1 MAFGKI
7 LDSVK
12 YLSDPAAMPA
22 VAKNDTQRVAAVRRF
37 NRFYTQHLGVLNDGF
52 LDSPFSL
59 TQARV
64 LYEIR
69 QRGSSTATDIG
80 RDLGLDAGYL
90 SRLVAQFEKSGLIR
104 KERSPSDGR
113 QSFLS
118 ITAMGRKA
126 MDHLEQRTVRQVG
139 DVLHRL
145 SDPEQDRLVSA
156 MRSVERMMAPAPGK
170 DAAREII
177 LREPKPGDLG
187 WIVQRHATL
196 YLQDYGWAGNFE
208 GICAQIVADYAT
220 KLDPARERC
229 WIAEMDGENV
239 GSVFLVKD
247 TDEIARLRLL
257 LVDPIARGRGL
268 GTRLTEECVRFA
280 RERGYRGIT
289 LWTHS
294 ILTPARHIYAKAGF
308 TLTSSEKRKSFGK
321 DVVSEIW
328 DLKL

>member
-1 MAFGKI
+1 MQA
-7 LDSVK
+7 L
-12 YLSDPAAMPA
+12 
-22 VAKNDTQRVAAVRRF
+22 QRADAGRIAAVRRF
-37 NRFYTQHLGVLNDGF
+37 NRFYTQHLGVLRDGY

-69 QRGSSTATDIG
+69 ERGSATATEIG

-126 MDHLEQRTVRQVG
+126 MDLLERRTVRQVG
-139 DVLHRL
+139 DVLDRL
-145 SDPEQDRLVSA
+145 SDPEQERLVSA
-156 MRSVERMMAPAPGK
+156 MRAVERMIAPEPENK
-170 DAAREII
+170 PEIV
-177 LREPKPGDLG
+177 LREPRPGDLG
-187 WIVQRHATL
+187 WVVARHATL
-196 YLQDYGWAGNFE
+196 YAEEYGWGENFE
-208 GICAQIVADYAT
+208 GLCAQIVAEFTASYDAR
-220 KLDPARERC
+220 RERC
-229 WIAEMDGENV
+229 WIAGMDGENV

-257 LVDPIARGRGL
+257 LVDPLARGRGL
-268 GTRLTEECVRFA
+268 GTRLTDECVRFA
-280 RERGYRGIT
+280 RACGYRGIT

-294 ILTPARHIYAKAGF
+294 VLTAARHVYGKAGF
-308 TLTSSEKRKSFGK
+308 TLTSSEKRKSFGS

-328 DLKL
+328 DLRL

>member
-1 MAFGKI
+1 MQAFQR
-7 LDSVK
+7 
-12 YLSDPAAMPA
+12 SDAG
-22 VAKNDTQRVAAVRRF
+22 RIAAVRRF
-37 NRFYTQHLGVLNDGF
+37 NRFYTQHLGVLRDGY

-69 QRGSSTATDIG
+69 ERGSATATEVG

-126 MDHLEQRTVRQVG
+126 MDLLEQRTVRQVG
-139 DVLHRL
+139 DVLQRL
-145 SDPEQDRLVSA
+145 SDPEQDRLVCA
-156 MRSVERMMAPAPGK
+156 MRAVERMIAPEAPAKP
-170 DAAREII
+170 EIV
-177 LREPKPGDLG
+177 LREPRPGDLG
-187 WIVQRHATL
+187 WIVARHGTL
-196 YLQDYGWAGNFE
+196 YAEEYGWGENFE
-208 GICAQIVADYAT
+208 GLCAQIVAEFAANYDAR
-220 KLDPARERC
+220 RERC

-239 GSVFLVKD
+239 GSVLLVKD
-247 TDEIARLRLL
+247 SDDIARIRLL
-257 LVDPIARGRGL
+257 LVDPVARGRGL
-268 GTRLTEECVRFA
+268 GTRLTDECVRFA
-280 RERGYRGIT
+280 KAAGYRGIT

-294 ILTPARHIYAKAGF
+294 VLTAARHVYSKAGF

-321 DVVSEIW
+321 QVVSEIW
-328 DLKL
+328 DLKF

>member
-1 MAFGKI
+1 MHA
-7 LDSVK
+7 LQR
-12 YLSDPAAMPA
+12 SDAG
-22 VAKNDTQRVAAVRRF
+22 RIAAVRRF
-37 NRFYTQHLGVLNDGF
+37 NRFYTQHLGVLRDGY

-64 LYEIR
+64 LYEVR
-69 QRGSSTATDIG
+69 ERGSTTATEIG

-118 ITAMGRKA
+118 ITAIGRKA
-126 MDHLEQRTVRQVG
+126 MDLLEQRTVRQVG

-145 SDPEQDRLVSA
+145 SDPEQDRLVCA
-156 MRSVERMMAPAPGK
+156 MRAVERMIAPEAPAKP
-170 DAAREII
+170 EIM
-177 LREPKPGDLG
+177 LREPRPGDLG
-187 WIVQRHATL
+187 WIVARHGTL
-196 YLQDYGWAGNFE
+196 YAEEYGWGENFE
-208 GICAQIVADYAT
+208 GLCAQIVAEFAANYDA
-220 KLDPARERC
+220 KRERC

-257 LVDPIARGRGL
+257 LVDPAARGRGL
-268 GTRLTEECVRFA
+268 GTRLTDECVRFA
-280 RERGYRGIT
+280 KAAGYRGIT

-294 ILTPARHIYAKAGF
+294 VLTAARHVYSKAGF
-308 TLTSSEKRKSFGK
+308 TLTSNEKRKSFGK
-321 DVVSEIW
+321 QVVSEIW
-328 DLKL
+328 DLKF